1 MTHVAWI
8 IPALPLA
15 AFAAIVAA
23 GPRLPGR
30 GAYVSIAGIVLA
42 GIGGLRVLAEVIG
55 GARADLTYT
64 WAVLGGRTITV
75 GFVVDPLGAIMLA
88 MVGVVA
94 SLITIY
100 SVGYMAGDPHYPR
113 FFAYLSLF
121 QFSMLFLVLADNFL
135 FIYAGW
141 ELVGLCSYLL
151 IGFWFER
158 PAAAK
163 AALKAFVTTRVGDF
177 SMMIGILIIFLHTGS
192 LRFDEVFRAVQGG
205 ALTGPLLTAAA
216 ILVFGGAVGKS
227 AQVPLHVWLPD
238 AMEGPTP
245 VSALI
250 HAATMVAAGVYLV
263 ARTYPLFLLSP
274 NHTALTAVAYVGGVT
289 AIVAATMGVVE
300 DDIKR
305 ILAYSTI
312 SQLGYMMLGLGVL
325 GYTAGMFHLI
335 THAFFK
341 ALLFLGAGSVIHAVA
356 TNDIKHMGGL
366 ARAMPWTAWTFI
378 AATLALTGIPP
389 FAGFFSK
396 DQILAAAFAHDPLL
410 WAFGAAGAF
419 LTSLYMGRLCWYTF
433 AGTYRGGEPH
443 VQAAAGHAA
452 SAHALPEQQPA
463 AQAPAG
469 TRVTPGAEA
478 PTSAEPP
485 SGTFG
490 RRDLRPASH
499 GGLHE
504 SPAVMVVPLVILAA
518 FAVFLGW
525 VGAESLGNPFERFI
539 HFEGLAAPAPTF
551 GLLLLSIA
559 IAVAGWAAAGVIYVW
574 RIVPPERIRAALPW
588 AYTLLVRRYFVDDLY
603 AWVFLGAGGLV
614 MRAAGLFD
622 RYIVD
627 GLVNLAGWLARQFG
641 LGLRYLQTGR
651 EETYLLL
658 VFLGVVLI
666 AVVRL
671 VW

>member
-1 MTHVAWI
+1 VTQVAWI
-8 IPALPLA
+8 IPLLPLA
-15 AFAAIVAA
+15 AFALITAA

-42 GIGGLRVLAEVIG
+42 GLGGLVVLGEVIG
-55 GARADLTYT
+55 GARADVTYT
-64 WAVLGGRTITV
+64 WAVLGTKPITV
-75 GFVVDPLGAIMLA
+75 GFVVDPLSAIMLA

-100 SVGYMAGDPHYPR
+100 SVGYMAGDPRYPR

-158 PAAAK
+158 PAAAR
-163 AALKAFVTTRVGDF
+163 AALKAFITTRVGDF
-177 SMMIGILIIFLHTGS
+177 SMMIGILIIFLYTGS
-192 LRFDEVFRAVQGG
+192 LRFDEAFRSIQGG
-205 ALTGPLLTAAA
+205 ALAGPLLTAAA
-216 ILVFGGAVGKS
+216 VLVFGGAVGKS

-274 NHTALTAVAYVGGVT
+274 NHAALTVVAYIGGITAL
-289 AIVAATMGVVE
+289 IAATMGVVE

-305 ILAYSTI
+305 VLAYSTI

-341 ALLFLGAGSVIHAVA
+341 ALLFLGAGSVIHGVA
-356 TNDIKHMGGL
+356 TNNIKQMGGL
-366 ARAMPWTAWTFI
+366 AQAMPWTAWTFI

-396 DQILAAAFAHDPLL
+396 DQVLAAAFAHDRAL
-410 WAFGAAGAF
+410 WALGAAGAF
-419 LTSLYMGRLCWYTF
+419 LTSLYMGRLIWYTF
-433 AGTYRGGEPH
+433 AGTYRGGDP
-443 VQAAAGHAA
+443 
-452 SAHALPEQQPA
+452 
-463 AQAPAG
+463 QAPAHG
-469 TRVTPGAEA
+469 
-478 PTSAEPP
+478 SA
-485 SGTFG
+485 G
-490 RRDLRPASH
+490 H
-499 GGLHE
+499 GGPHE
-504 SPAVMVVPLVILAA
+504 SPAVMVVPLAILAV

-539 HFEGLAAPAPTF
+539 HFPGVEPVPASF

-559 IAVAGWAAAGVIYVW
+559 IAVAGWAAAAVIYVW
-574 RIVPPERIRAALPW
+574 RIVPSESLRQAMPW
-588 AYTLLVRRYFVDDLY
+588 AYTLLVRRYFVDDIY
-603 AWVFLGAGGLV
+603 AWVFLGLGGVV
-614 MRAAGLFD
+614 MRLAGLFD
-622 RYIVD
+622 RYVID
-627 GLVNLAGWLARQFG
+627 GLVNLTGWLARQVG
-641 LGLRYLQTGR
+641 LGLRYIQTGR

-658 VFLGVVLI
+658 VFLGVVVI
-666 AVVRL
+666 VVVRL

>member
-1 MTHVAWI
+1 VTQIAWI
-8 IPALPLA
+8 IPLLPLA
-15 AFAAIVAA
+15 AFALITAA

-42 GIGGLRVLAEVIG
+42 GLGGLVVLGEVIG
-55 GARADLTYT
+55 GARADVTYT
-64 WAVLGGRTITV
+64 WAVLGTKPITV
-75 GFVVDPLGAIMLA
+75 GFVVDPLSAIMLA

-100 SVGYMAGDPHYPR
+100 SVGYMAGDPRYPR

-158 PAAAK
+158 PAAAR
-163 AALKAFVTTRVGDF
+163 AALKAFITTRVGDF
-177 SMMIGILIIFLHTGS
+177 SMMIGILIIFLYTGS
-192 LRFDEVFRAVQGG
+192 LRFDEVFRSIQGG
-205 ALTGPLLTAAA
+205 ALAGPLLTAAA
-216 ILVFGGAVGKS
+216 VLVFGGAVGKS

-274 NHTALTAVAYVGGVT
+274 NHAALTVVAYIGGITAL
-289 AIVAATMGVVE
+289 IAATMGVVE

-305 ILAYSTI
+305 VLAYSTI

-341 ALLFLGAGSVIHAVA
+341 ALLFLGAGSVIHGVA
-356 TNDIKHMGGL
+356 TNNIKQMGGL
-366 ARAMPWTAWTFI
+366 AQAMPWTAWTFI

-396 DQILAAAFAHDPLL
+396 DQVLAAAFAHDRVL
-410 WAFGAAGAF
+410 WALGAAGAF
-419 LTSLYMGRLCWYTF
+419 LTSLYMGRLIWYTF
-433 AGTYRGGEPH
+433 AGTYRGGDP
-443 VQAAAGHAA
+443 QAPVHGSAGH
-452 SAHALPEQQPA
+452 
-463 AQAPAG
+463 
-469 TRVTPGAEA
+469 
-478 PTSAEPP
+478 
-485 SGTFG
+485 
-490 RRDLRPASH
+490 
-499 GGLHE
+499 GGPHE
-504 SPAVMVVPLVILAA
+504 SPAVMVVPLVILAV

-525 VGAESLGNPFERFI
+525 VGAESLGNPFGRFI
-539 HFEGLAAPAPTF
+539 HFPGVEPVPSSF
-551 GLLLLSIA
+551 GLLLLSVA
-559 IAVAGWAAAGVIYVW
+559 IAVAGWAAAAAIYVW
-574 RIVPPERIRAALPW
+574 RIVPSESLRQAMPW
-588 AYTLLVRRYFVDDLY
+588 AYTLLVRRYFVDDIY
-603 AWVFLGAGGLV
+603 AWVFLGLGGVV
-614 MRAAGLFD
+614 MRLAGLFD
-622 RYIVD
+622 RYVID
-627 GLVNLAGWLARQFG
+627 GLVNLTGWLARQVG
-641 LGLRYLQTGR
+641 LGLRYIQTGR

-658 VFLGVVLI
+658 VFLGVVVI
-666 AVVRL
+666 VVVRL

>member
-1 MTHVAWI
+1 
-8 IPALPLA
+8 
-15 AFAAIVAA
+15 
-23 GPRLPGR
+23 
-30 GAYVSIAGIVLA
+30 
-42 GIGGLRVLAEVIG
+42 
-55 GARADLTYT
+55 
-64 WAVLGGRTITV
+64 
-75 GFVVDPLGAIMLA
+75 VDPLSAIMLA

-100 SVGYMAGDPHYPR
+100 SVGYMAGDEHYPR
-113 FFAYLSLF
+113 FFAFLSLF

-163 AALKAFVTTRVGDF
+163 AALKAFITTRVGDF
-177 SMMIGILIIFLHTGS
+177 SMMIGILIIFLYTGS
-192 LRFDEVFRAVQGG
+192 LRFDDVFGSIRQGTL
-205 ALTGPLLTAAA
+205 AGPLLTAAA
-216 ILVFGGAVGKS
+216 VLVFGGAVGKS
-227 AQVPLHVWLPD
+227 AQIPLHVWLPD

-263 ARTYPLFLLSP
+263 ARTYPLFLLTTG
-274 NHTALTAVAYVGGVT
+274 HVGLTVVAWVGGITAL
-289 AIVAATMGVVE
+289 VAATMGVVE

-305 ILAYSTI
+305 VLAYSTM

-356 TNDIKHMGGL
+356 TNNMKQMGGL
-366 ARAMPWTAWTFI
+366 ARYMPWTTWTFI

-396 DQILAAAFAHDPLL
+396 DQILAAAFAQNRAL
-410 WAFGAAGAF
+410 WALGAAGAF
-419 LTSLYMGRLCWYTF
+419 LTSLYMGRLVWYTF
-433 AGTYRGGEPH
+433 AGTYRGGDPNAE
-443 VQAAAGHAA
+443 A
-452 SAHALPEQQPA
+452 
-463 AQAPAG
+463 APAHG
-469 TRVTPGAEA
+469 HGA
-478 PTSAEPP
+478 P
-485 SGTFG
+485 
-490 RRDLRPASH
+490 
-499 GGLHE
+499 HE
-504 SPAVMVVPLVILAA
+504 SPAVMVVPLAILAV

-539 HFEGLAAPAPTF
+539 HFSGVGPAPSNF
-551 GLLLLSIA
+551 GLLVLSVA
-559 IAVAGWAAAGVIYVW
+559 IAVAGWAAAGAIYVW
-574 RIVPPERIRAALPW
+574 RIVPSESLRQAAPW
-588 AYTLLVRRYFVDDLY
+588 AYTLLVRRYYVDDLY
-603 AWVFLGAGGLV
+603 AWLFLGIGGGV
-614 MRAAGLFD
+614 MRLAGLFD
-622 RYIVD
+622 RYVVD
-627 GLVNLAGWLARQFG
+627 GLVNLTGWLARQLG
-641 LGLRYLQTGR
+641 LGLRYVQTGR

-666 AVVRL
+666 VVVRL

>member
-1 MTHVAWI
+1 MTQIAWI
-8 IPALPLA
+8 IPLLPLA
-15 AFAAIVAA
+15 AFALITAA

-42 GIGGLRVLAEVIG
+42 GLGGLVVLGEVIG
-55 GARADLTYT
+55 GARADVTYT
-64 WAVLGGRTITV
+64 WAVLGTKPITV
-75 GFVVDPLGAIMLA
+75 GFVVDPLSAIMLA

-100 SVGYMAGDPHYPR
+100 SVGYMAGDPRYPR

-158 PAAAK
+158 PAAAR
-163 AALKAFVTTRVGDF
+163 AALKAFITTRVGDF
-177 SMMIGILIIFLHTGS
+177 SMMIGILIIFLYTGS
-192 LRFDEVFRAVQGG
+192 LRFDEAFRSIQGG
-205 ALTGPLLTAAA
+205 ALAGPLLTAAA
-216 ILVFGGAVGKS
+216 VLVFGGAVGKS

-274 NHTALTAVAYVGGVT
+274 NHAALTVVAYIGGITAL
-289 AIVAATMGVVE
+289 IAATMGVVE

-305 ILAYSTI
+305 VLAYSTI

-341 ALLFLGAGSVIHAVA
+341 ALLFLGAGSVIHGVA
-356 TNDIKHMGGL
+356 TNNIKQMGGL
-366 ARAMPWTAWTFI
+366 AQAMPWTAWTFI

-396 DQILAAAFAHDPLL
+396 DQVLAAAFAHDRAL
-410 WAFGAAGAF
+410 WALGAAGAF
-419 LTSLYMGRLCWYTF
+419 LTSLYMGRLIWYTF
-433 AGTYRGGEPH
+433 AGTYRGGDP
-443 VQAAAGHAA
+443 
-452 SAHALPEQQPA
+452 
-463 AQAPAG
+463 QAPAHG
-469 TRVTPGAEA
+469 
-478 PTSAEPP
+478 SA
-485 SGTFG
+485 G
-490 RRDLRPASH
+490 H
-499 GGLHE
+499 GGPHE
-504 SPAVMVVPLVILAA
+504 SPAVMVVPLVILAI
-518 FAVFLGW
+518 FTVFLGW

-539 HFEGLAAPAPTF
+539 HFPGVEPVPPSF

-559 IAVAGWAAAGVIYVW
+559 IAVAGWAAAAVIYVW
-574 RIVPPERIRAALPW
+574 RIVPSESLRQAMPW
-588 AYTLLVRRYFVDDLY
+588 AYTLLVRRYFVDDIY
-603 AWVFLGAGGLV
+603 AWVFLGLGGFV
-614 MRAAGLFD
+614 MRLAGLFD
-622 RYIVD
+622 RYVID
-627 GLVNLAGWLARQFG
+627 GLVNLTGWLARHVG
-641 LGLRYLQTGR
+641 LGLRYIQTGR

-658 VFLGVVLI
+658 VFLGVVVI
-666 AVVRL
+666 VVVRL

>member
-1 MTHVAWI
+1 MTQVAWI
-8 IPALPLA
+8 IPLLPLA
-15 AFAAIVAA
+15 AFAVIVAA

-42 GIGGLRVLAEVIG
+42 GIGGLLVLGEVLR
-55 GARADLTYT
+55 GAHADVTYT
-64 WAVLGGRTITV
+64 WAVLGTRPIIV
-75 GFVVDPLGAIMLA
+75 GFVVDPLSAIMLA

-113 FFAYLSLF
+113 FFAYMSLF

-158 PAAAK
+158 PAAAR
-163 AALKAFVTTRVGDF
+163 AALKAFITTRVGDF
-177 SMMIGILIIFLHTGS
+177 SMMIGILIIFLSTGS
-192 LRFDEVFRAVQGG
+192 LRFDEVFRGIQGG
-205 ALTGPLLTAAA
+205 ALAGPLLTAAA
-216 ILVFGGAVGKS
+216 VLVFGGAVGKS

-263 ARTYPLFLLSP
+263 ARTYPLFVLSP
-274 NHTALTAVAYVGGVT
+274 NHAALTVVAYIGGITAL
-289 AIVAATMGVVE
+289 VAATMGVVE

-305 ILAYSTI
+305 VLAYSTI

-356 TNDIKHMGGL
+356 TNNIKQMGGL

-396 DQILAAAFAHDPLL
+396 DQILATAFVHDRVL
-410 WAFGAAGAF
+410 WMLGAAGAF
-419 LTSLYMGRLCWYTF
+419 LTSLYMGRLIWYTF
-433 AGTYRGGEPH
+433 AGTYRGGDPH
-443 VQAAAGHAA
+443 APAHGAAGHAG
-452 SAHALPEQQPA
+452 P
-463 AQAPAG
+463 
-469 TRVTPGAEA
+469 
-478 PTSAEPP
+478 
-485 SGTFG
+485 
-490 RRDLRPASH
+490 
-499 GGLHE
+499 HE
-504 SPAVMVVPLVILAA
+504 SPAVMVVPLAILAV

-525 VGAESLGNPFERFI
+525 IGAESLGNPFERFI
-539 HFEGLAAPAPTF
+539 HFAGADTPPAGF
-551 GLLLLSIA
+551 GMLVLSIA
-559 IAVAGWAAAGVIYVW
+559 IAVAGWAAAAAIYVW
-574 RIVPPERIRAALPW
+574 RVVPSETLRQALPW
-588 AYTLLVRRYFVDDLY
+588 AYTLLTRRYYIDDIY
-603 AWVFLGAGGLV
+603 AWVFIGLGGLV
-614 MRAAGLFD
+614 VRLAGLFD
-622 RYIVD
+622 RYVVD
-627 GLVNLAGWLARQFG
+627 GLVNLAGWLARQLG

-658 VFLGVVLI
+658 VFLGVVVI
-666 AVVRL
+666 VVVRL